1 MSNQK
6 YFWHGEPVKTDFGYA
21 TVQENK
27 EKPLFW
33 YNFEC
38 LWNLNE
44 GKPYYGTKKS
54 AMIPTIKVTSKDG
67 QSFLIANHF
76 GIGASKLKKGGW
88 PNHIHFSLPDNAK
101 FEGCEDLGVLRNIY
115 SIREFDEEKFAEHE
129 KLRGIW
135 QKENFPEETKKMDNL
150 KAMFRK
156 GK

>member
-1 MSNQK
+1 MGTHK

-21 TVQENK
+21 TVNENK

-44 GKPYYGTKKS
+44 GKPNYGLNKS
-54 AMIPTIKVTSKDG
+54 AMIPAIKVTSKDG

-88 PNHIHFSLPDNAK
+88 PNHNHFSLPDNAK
-101 FEGCEDLGVLRNIY
+101 FEGCEDLGSLRIIY
-115 SIREFDEEKFAEHE
+115 SIREFDEENYSEHE
-129 KLRGIW
+129 KLRRIW
-135 QKENFPEETKKMDNL
+135 QRENFPEEMKKMDSL
-150 KAMFRK
+150 KAAFRK